1 MFKYCASI
9 CFGVM
14 LVMGG
19 AALAEDELSDLHE
32 LNDPDTVFPESEPP
46 FIEFTPP
53 DSSLD
58 PDDVFLD
65 AEPPFFVPMPPEFP
79 VAPVD
84 DGLSQRGF
92 PQFDSSLF
100 PPYEPRLIDLIMP
113 PVIPL
118 VPVDGDLSDGLQAVA
133 NGVVSV
139 FRDDLINE
147 LPEYF
152 PGPSGMLD
160 QFGNF
165 IAEHPYASVG
175 LGAGVLIV
183 ANVGAQAGL
192 EEYGDNLNK
201 DSVTIPIPAY
211 QNQNLTI
218 PYLDITIGLIL
229 GLEIKQNVTE
239 PDWILMNGMIR
250 F

>member
-1 MFKYCASI
+1 
-9 CFGVM
+9 M

-100 PPYEPRLIDLIMP
+100 PPEDPRMIELIMP
-113 PVIPL
+113 PAIPG
-118 VPVDGDLSDGLQAVA
+118 VPEDGDYGDAAQAGVQAVLA
-133 NGVVSV
+133 TIGNTVV
-139 FRDDLINE
+139 DDLRD
-147 LPEYF
+147 YF
-152 PGPSGMLD
+152 PGPVNMIDRARDLAS
-160 QFGNF
+160 
-165 IAEHPYASVG
+165 EHPYATAG
-175 LGAGVLIV
+175 LGSGLLI
-183 ANVGAQAGL
+183 GATILADAGL
-192 EEYGDNLNK
+192 DEYGDNVNQ

-211 QNQNLTI
+211 QNPDVRI
-218 PYLDITIGLIL
+218 PRTDNTIGISVSSEIERNVSADDWVWIMI
-229 GLEIKQNVTE
+229 GLNY
-239 PDWILMNGMIR
+239 
-250 F
+250 